1 METTDLLGW
10 DRTEESTHS
19 GGIGASIGAVI
30 NLFTVAFDVHYE
42 YSKTVGKTGTQQKQT
57 VKGLVKQEA
66 TQETTMYE
74 IAPGEEIYQ
83 KVLVVELYQVWSV
96 KERGQPFFIEKSI
109 SIDNH
114 TATIVIRIVN

>member
-1 METTDLLGW
+1 M
-10 DRTEESTHS
+10 
-19 GGIGASIGAVI
+19 

-42 YSKTVGKTGTQQKQT
+42 YSKTVGKTRTQQKQT

-109 SIDNH
+109 SIDNR
-114 TATIVIRIVN
+114 TATIVIRKVKKC